1 MNDIIPSLTVWNV
14 KSCCNKYWDYK
25 VLRIC
30 STKNLMLYKHL
41 IPKDEKYQEILTLLY
56 NKTKY
61 LTDET

>member
-1 MNDIIPSLTVWNV
+1 
-14 KSCCNKYWDYK
+14 
-25 VLRIC
+25 
-30 STKNLMLYKHL
+30 MLYKHL